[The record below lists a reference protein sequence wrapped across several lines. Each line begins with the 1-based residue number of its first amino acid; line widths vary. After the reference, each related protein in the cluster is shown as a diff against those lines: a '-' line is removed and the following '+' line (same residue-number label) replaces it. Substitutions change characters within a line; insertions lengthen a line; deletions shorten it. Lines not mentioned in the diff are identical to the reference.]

1 MLGFMH
7 LSSFRLRLSH
17 FFGFHQDSRPS
28 YSFGERLWQNRHKV
42 RLLHLQEDV
51 GALPSRH
58 RDIPWFEDINGHALD
73 PNDPTIVVRKR
84 AEDNTDI
91 IVDDLSA
98 TLEAHRAA
106 NRARIIRKISCGHIP
121 HSLSP
126 YRPRMILSKEK
137 TEDKK
142 DFDEPSPILESHRAA
157 ARTEIHRIV
166 PYPRSKE
173 KAEDKKDFV
182 DQSPILESHRA
193 AARTMIHRKV
203 LCRPCPNY
211 FERRRFREIRN
222 VSLISDYEGVAK
234 KPYERWKSRPSEGRE
249 ISPWLHLVTGTEG
262 DGLARYL
269 RPLV

>member
-28 YSFGERLWQNRHKV
+28 YSFGKILWQNRHKV

-51 GALPSRH
+51 GALPSGH
-58 RDIPWFEDINGHALD
+58 QDIRWFEDINRHALD
-73 PNDPTIVVRKR
+73 PIDPTIVVRKR

-106 NRARIIRKISCGHIP
+106 NRARIIRKLLSGHDP
-121 HSLSP
+121 HSSSP
-126 YRPRMILSKEK
+126 NRETILSKEK

-142 DFDEPSPILESHRAA
+142 DFVDPSAVLESHRAA
-157 ARTEIHRIV
+157 T
-166 PYPRSKE
+166 
-173 KAEDKKDFV
+173 
-182 DQSPILESHRA
+182 
-193 AARTMIHRKV
+193 RTMIHRKV
-203 LCRPCPNY
+203 LYPSVPESNRYLN
-211 FERRRFREIRN
+211 RKRTRENNRN

-234 KPYERWKSRPSEGRE
+234 KPYERWESKLSEGRE